1 VTHIPGRADSRGV
14 ELKATAPIS
23 GLRASLEVTYID
35 ARYTDTLT
43 DTAGNQLVNDGDA
56 LGTPPLVASPWNM
69 LASLERSFSL
79 RDRFALM
86 LRAEDAF
93 HSHNSGPFY
102 TGIPAT
108 PYYAPGLE
116 GDPSTN
122 LLNLRA
128 TLSLKIPALAPQA
141 ERIDLSLFVA
151 NVLDAQ
157 PTLLKRNKG
166 VDVSALYYATTFRP
180 RTVGV
185 AGTWQF

>member
-1 VTHIPGRADSRGV
+1 MRDAQGQ
-14 ELKATAPIS
+14 PI
-23 GLRASLEVTYID
+23 
-35 ARYTDTLT
+35 
-43 DTAGNQLVNDGDA
+43 VNEGDA
-56 LGTPPLVASPWNM
+56 LGTPPLVGAPWNV
-69 LASLERSFSL
+69 LASLERNFSL

-86 LRAEDAF
+86 VRAEDAF

-102 TGIPAT
+102 TGIPGT

-128 TLSLKIPALAPQA
+128 TLSLKTADLATHA
-141 ERIDLSLFVA
+141 ERLDLSCFVT

-166 VDVSALYYATTFRP
+166 VDVSTLYYATTFRP